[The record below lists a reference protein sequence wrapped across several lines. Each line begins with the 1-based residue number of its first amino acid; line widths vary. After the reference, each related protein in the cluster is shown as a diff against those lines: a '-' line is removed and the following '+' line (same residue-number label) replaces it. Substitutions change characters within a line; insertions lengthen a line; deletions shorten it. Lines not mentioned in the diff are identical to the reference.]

1 MVVPKM
7 SKATSGLFPSNE
19 KRELSKA
26 LKSLYNTSI
35 IWDHL
40 TPTQDNYT
48 TLELPKSFEIDISK
62 GKMWVHGNATKHM
75 FQEIAQNW
83 KGKNPMKISNQT
95 LYTQFV
101 LYDFYQNLNSATAK
115 GIKYGT
121 IQTVGN
127 WEFIFSHPRIEGG
140 LPVVKHAQF
149 LGWNHKE
156 DKYD

>member
-1 MVVPKM
+1 MKYSERAAKFCQVSELKR
-7 SKATSGLFPSNE
+7 SAYSNLSAAFLATANCALRLFN
-19 KRELSKA
+19 
-26 LKSLYNTSI
+26 
-35 IWDHL
+35 
-40 TPTQDNYT
+40 
-48 TLELPKSFEIDISK
+48 LELPKSFEIDISK